1 MSKISKEELIE
12 RKYIKP
18 YHKLKGLY
26 YTDYYLQDLDR
37 FRKKTEKYFELHNGI
52 YILYNSD
59 NKPIIKFDI
68 FEGKMKQIYKTTTS
82 GYLYP
87 LFDKWKKG
95 YTRL

>member
-1 MSKISKEELIE
+1 MSKIFFVRKVE
-12 RKYIKP
+12 RNYIKP

-59 NKPIIKFDI
+59 NKPIIKFYI
-68 FEGKMKQIYKTTTS
+68 FEGKMRQIFKTTTS

>member
-1 MSKISKEELIE
+1 MSKVFFVRKVE

-26 YTDYYLQDLDR
+26 YTDYYLQDLAK
-37 FRKKTEKYFELHNGI
+37 FRKKTEKYFKLHNGI

-59 NKPIIKFDI
+59 NKPVIKFDI
-68 FEGKMKQIYKTTTS
+68 FEGKMRQIFKTTTS

>member
-1 MSKISKEELIE
+1 MSKVFFVRKVE
-12 RKYIKP
+12 RKVIKP

-52 YILYNSD
+52 YILYNSN
-59 NKPIIKFDI
+59 NKPVIKFDI
-68 FEGKMKQIYKTTTS
+68 FEGKMRQIFKTTTS

>member
-1 MSKISKEELIE
+1 MSKIFFVRKVE